1 VRSDVEEDT
10 FYDRGIQLEDWLL
23 LVVLFRREAAES
35 LIRPQTLNLGVVTSR
50 IAFDLKVDKSTDA

>member
-50 IAFDLKVDKSTDA
+50 IAFDLKVDKSADA